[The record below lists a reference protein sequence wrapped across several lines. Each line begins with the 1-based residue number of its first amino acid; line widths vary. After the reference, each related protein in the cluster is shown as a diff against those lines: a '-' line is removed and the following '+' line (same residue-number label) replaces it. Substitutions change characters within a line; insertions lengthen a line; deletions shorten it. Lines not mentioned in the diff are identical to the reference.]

1 MRKFGEYD
9 MRKLS
14 DSRIF
19 YLRKPPK
26 FTYIFVVIVITILV
40 GTLIWSAV
48 TVKAEQI
55 QVAGIITSE
64 NKQTLVANVSG
75 IVHSVNYEAGDT
87 VSAGD
92 IIVEFDK
99 TEINIEIVK
108 REALILSLTKQMDCI
123 YTFQQHIIDSDLTQ
137 PFTRSED
144 EIQFYYAF
152 ETYII
157 SFNACMGNET
167 LENNLNTQT
176 LSQLTSER
184 STLSANRIALEAE
197 LDSYYAALSR
207 YDIRASISGIL
218 HFDSPIS
225 RGTVLQTGT
234 PIGSISDTDSG
245 RIVEM
250 FIRSGERSKIE
261 VGQECSFVVDG
272 LAQTEYGSVKGVVK
286 SISSDAIMT
295 ENGAFFRVIVE
306 FDAEYIEDSRG
317 GKINLTNGMTVRAW
331 ITYEKVTYLK
341 YWLEKMGLGKYLN

>member
-14 DSRIF
+14 DSRIL
-19 YLRKPPK
+19 YMRKPPK
-26 FTYIFVVIVITILV
+26 FTYIFVAIVIATLI
-40 GTLIWSAV
+40 GTLVWSAV
-48 TVKAEQI
+48 TVKAEQV

-64 NKQTLVANVSG
+64 NKQTLAPAVTG

-92 IIVEFDK
+92 IVVEFDK

-108 REALILSLTKQMDCI
+108 RESLISSLTKQTDCI
-123 YTFQQHIIDSDLTQ
+123 YVFQQNITNSDLTQ
-137 PFTRSED
+137 PFAQSED
-144 EIQFYYAF
+144 EIRFYYMF

-157 SFNACMGNET
+157 SFNACMGNAT

-184 STLSANRIALEAE
+184 STILANKIALEAE
-197 LDSYYAALSR
+197 LGSYNAALTR
-207 YDIRASISGIL
+207 YYIRASISGTL
-218 HFDSPIS
+218 HLDSPVTA
-225 RGTVLQTGT
+225 GAVLQAGT
-234 PIGSISDTDSG
+234 QIGNISDPDSS

-261 VGQECSFVVDG
+261 TGQGCSFVVDG
-272 LAQTEYGSVKGVVK
+272 LAQTEYGSIKGIVK

-295 ENGAFFRVIVE
+295 ENGAFFRVIIE

-317 GKINLTNGMTVRAW
+317 GKIHLTNGMTVRAW

-341 YWLEKMGLGKYLN
+341 YWMEQIGLGKYLD